1 MVKRNNFLLFFF
13 SYTICYTVATPRPSI
28 HLTFY
33 FLLPFLQLYNI
44 YNKFLRKGGYMKD
57 RKLDNKK
64 LHQQIQDSFN
74 NINYMLERQRKPL
87 RKARNK
93 LSNKTKYNFKQLEN
107 VLCGSSS
114 KYENLRKL
122 LLDYDR
128 YRILIDF
135 YIVTDNLK
143 IDKKRVK
150 KEGNK
155 NKGNRFTTTTTNSG
169 DYFFALPIDK
179 FMEIRGGSRNSL
191 SKNINLFVFL
201 GLIGKRNP
209 YEIEWYSIFRQEQE
223 RQNKIAETEAR
234 INRGEI
240 YIDKTKRKIDYNF
253 TTLYFIRKVNNK
265 ILKEAE
271 EKAKKLFDN
280 NFSIRAF
287 TSLYVSKYFRFKR
300 SRKSI
305 FSRQLAWI
313 YRVFKLFTK

>member
-1 MVKRNNFLLFFF
+1 MLHNGDASSFYSLDFL
-13 SYTICYTVATPRPSI
+13 V
-28 HLTFY
+28 
-33 FLLPFLQLYNI
+33 PFLQLYN
-44 YNKFLRKGGYMKD
+44 KFFRKGGYMKD
-57 RKLDNKK
+57 KKLDNSK

-93 LSNKTKYNFKQLEN
+93 LSNKTKYNFKQLES
-107 VLCGSSS
+107 VLCSSSS

-150 KEGNK
+150 KAGNK

-169 DYFFALPIDK
+169 DYFFALPVDK

-191 SKNINLFVFL
+191 SKNTNLFVFL

-209 YEIEWYSIFRQEQE
+209 YEIEYHSIFRQEQE

-253 TTLYFIRKVNNK
+253 TTLYFIRKITNK

-271 EKAKKLFDN
+271 EKAKKLFEH

-287 TSLYVSKYFRFKR
+287 TSLYVSKYFRCKR

-305 FSRQLAWI
+305 FSR
-313 YRVFKLFTK
+313 

>member
-1 MVKRNNFLLFFF
+1 
-13 SYTICYTVATPRPSI
+13 
-28 HLTFY
+28 
-33 FLLPFLQLYNI
+33 
-44 YNKFLRKGGYMKD
+44 MKD
-57 RKLDNKK
+57 RKLNNSK
-64 LHQQIQDSFN
+64 LHKQIQDSFD
-74 NINYMLERQRKPL
+74 NINYMLERQEKPL
-87 RKARNK
+87 RKAKKK

-107 VLCGSSS
+107 VLCDSSS

-122 LLDYDR
+122 LLDYER

-150 KEGNK
+150 KAENK
-155 NKGNRFTTTTTNSG
+155 NKEVRFMTQEG
-169 DYFFALPIDK
+169 DYFFALPLDK
-179 FMEIRGGSRNSL
+179 FIDLRGGSRNSL

-201 GLIGKRNP
+201 GLIGKQNP
-209 YEIEWYSIFRQEQE
+209 YEVEGYSIFRQEQE

-234 INRGEI
+234 INKGEI

-253 TTLYFIRKVNNK
+253 TTLYFIRKINNK

-271 EKAKKLFDN
+271 EKAKKLFEHK
-280 NFSIRAF
+280 FSIRAF
-287 TSLYVSKYFRFKR
+287 TSLYVSKYFRCKR